1 MKKLLAIALTV
12 LMVFGLATVAF
23 AENSATGDTQHNV
36 KIVLNLNGQE
46 KPYSEQTIKHGE
58 SVTITAPKEDGFK
71 FVKMTIE
78 GDFTEVKRDVKEY
91 TTESV
96 TITPNGDI
104 LVTIYYENAGTPTNP
119 SDDGPTSPATGVN
132 YAFVALAVI
141 LGIFGAAVATKKM
154 LEK

>member
-23 AENSATGDTQHNV
+23 AENSATGDTQHIV
-36 KIVLNLNGQE
+36 KVVLNLNGNE
-46 KPYSEQTIKHGE
+46 KFYSEQTIKHGE

-71 FVKMTIE
+71 FIRMTIE
-78 GDFTEVKRDVKEY
+78 GDFTEAKRDLKEY

-104 LVTIYYENAGTPTNP
+104 LVTIYYEKVGAPNP

-132 YAFVALAVI
+132 YTFVALAVI